1 VGVGGKP
8 CRQLLFIVWYSC
20 EEKYIKITNL
30 FKQKA
35 ENQKILITKFFKKD
49 FASEE
54 KYIKI
59 TNLFKKKAENQK
71 ILITKFFRKDFAS
84 EEK

>member
-59 TNLFKKKAENQK
+59 TNLFKKKSRESED
-71 ILITKFFRKDFAS
+71 LTTKLKKKKRFC
-84 EEK
+84 E

>member
-1 VGVGGKP
+1 VASP
-8 CRQLLFIVWYSC
+8 EEHLFFMAWYSC

-35 ENQKILITKFFKKD
+35 ENNNNFFKKK

-54 KYIKI
+54 KYIF
-59 TNLFKKKAENQK
+59 LRRKAE
-71 ILITKFFRKDFAS
+71 IL
-84 EEK
+84 